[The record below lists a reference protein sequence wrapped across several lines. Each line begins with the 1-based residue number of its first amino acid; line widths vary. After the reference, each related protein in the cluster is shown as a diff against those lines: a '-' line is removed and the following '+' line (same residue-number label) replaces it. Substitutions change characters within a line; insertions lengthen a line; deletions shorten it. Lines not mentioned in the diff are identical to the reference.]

1 MLAEAQQL
9 PRPRCQQHGGR
20 GGREAETS
28 IIQSVLL
35 LVMTGAHVSQ
45 IGFHNLTPSFLFGV
59 EDFTLL
65 SPNWEQ
71 MGGSCSVFL
80 AAFPLCH
87 WGRQGV
93 TSKPCSQPLPAMGRR
108 RGLPPH
114 GQYRSF
120 PSLPSIFRLLL
131 PLLFKHIT

>member
-1 MLAEAQQL
+1 MLAETQRW
-9 PRPRCQQHGGR
+9 PRPRCQQHGGVGR
-20 GGREAETS
+20 GAETS
-28 IIQSVLL
+28 ITQRVLL

-45 IGFHNLTPSFLFGV
+45 IGFHSLTPSFLFGV

-71 MGGSCSVFL
+71 MGGSCSVFP
-80 AAFPLCH
+80 ASFPLCL

-93 TSKPCSQPLPAMGRR
+93 TGKPCSMGGR

-114 GQYRSF
+114 GQYHSF
-120 PSLPSIFRLLL
+120 SSLPSIFRLLL